1 MTTASVARPTL
12 EIQRTLWVWCGVYVS
27 AWVSG
32 LLVGAPDVT
41 THDSSATIAAAY
53 ATSPSV
59 LVNAT
64 LVHGLAAVA
73 LYGMSTLL
81 GSERMRRATR
91 GAGLATLVL
100 SLVQL
105 AGEALLTFGL
115 ASDGA
120 AGMLGLDSRQV
131 WAAIQVVD
139 GLKML
144 ALAAL
149 VLFVLIGQARRPIWA
164 TLVSGA
170 TILALLVSAAGFL
183 TLSEPL
189 MLAAYVALPFLLVW
203 AVVAALRFGTPAAPP
218 SDPQLS

>member
-1 MTTASVARPTL
+1 MTTPATAPTL

-27 AWVSG
+27 AWISG
-32 LLVGAPDVT
+32 LLVGAPDIT
-41 THDSSATIAAAY
+41 PADSSAAVSEAY

-59 LVNAT
+59 LVNAA

-81 GSERMRRATR
+81 GSQRLRRATR

-100 SLVQL
+100 SLIQL

-120 AGMLGLDSRQV
+120 SALLGLDSGQV
-131 WAAIQVVD
+131 WATIQVVD
-139 GLKML
+139 GIKML
-144 ALAAL
+144 TLAAL
-149 VLFVLIGQARRPIWA
+149 VLVVLLGQTRRPAWA

-170 TILALLVSAAGFL
+170 TILALLTSAAGFL
-183 TLSEPL
+183 TLNAPL
-189 MLAAYVALPFLLVW
+189 MIAAYVALPLFLIW
-203 AVVAALRFGTPAAPP
+203 AVVAALRFGTPAVVPDDAQPV
-218 SDPQLS
+218 

>member
-1 MTTASVARPTL
+1 MTTPLAATTL

-41 THDSSATIAAAY
+41 PSDTSAAIAEAY

-59 LVNAT
+59 LVNAA

-100 SLVQL
+100 SLIQL

-115 ASDGA
+115 ASDGSA
-120 AGMLGLDSRQV
+120 ALLGLDSGQV
-131 WAAIQVVD
+131 WATVQFVD

-149 VLFVLIGQARRPIWA
+149 VLIVLLGQARRPIWA

-170 TILALLVSAAGFL
+170 TILALVVSAAGFL
-183 TLSEPL
+183 ALSAPL
-189 MLAAYVALPFLLVW
+189 MLAAYVALPLLLLW
-203 AVVAALRFGTPAAPP
+203 AVVAALRFGTPSAAPETA
-218 SDPQLS
+218 QLN

>member
-1 MTTASVARPTL
+1 MTTPLAATTL

-41 THDSSATIAAAY
+41 PSDTSAAIAEAY

-59 LVNAT
+59 LVNAA

-100 SLVQL
+100 SLIQL

-115 ASDGA
+115 ASDGSA
-120 AGMLGLDSRQV
+120 ALLGLDSGQV
-131 WAAIQVVD
+131 WATVQFVD

-149 VLFVLIGQARRPIWA
+149 VLVVLLGQARRPIWA

-170 TILALLVSAAGFL
+170 TILALVVSAAGFL
-183 TLSEPL
+183 ALSAPL
-189 MLAAYVALPFLLVW
+189 MLAAYVALPLLLLW
-203 AVVAALRFGTPAAPP
+203 AVVAALRFGTPPAAPETA
-218 SDPQLS
+218 QLN

>member
-1 MTTASVARPTL
+1 MTTPLAAPTL

-32 LLVGAPDVT
+32 LLVGAPEVT
-41 THDSSATIAAAY
+41 PNDTSSTIAEAY

-59 LVNAT
+59 LVNAA

-105 AGEALLTFGL
+105 GGEALLTFGL
-115 ASDGA
+115 ASDGSV
-120 AGMLGLDSRQV
+120 GMIGLDSWQV
-131 WAAIQVVD
+131 WASIQFVD

-149 VLFVLIGQARRPIWA
+149 VLIVLLGQTRRPLWA

-170 TILALLVSAAGFL
+170 TILALVVSAAGFL
-183 TLSEPL
+183 TLSAPL
-189 MLAAYVALPFLLVW
+189 MLAAYVALPLLLIW
-203 AVVAALRFGTPAAPP
+203 AVVAALHFGTPLAAPEVAQP
-218 SDPQLS
+218 N

>member
-1 MTTASVARPTL
+1 MTTPATAPTL

-27 AWVSG
+27 AWISG
-32 LLVGAPDVT
+32 LLVGAPDIT
-41 THDSSATIAAAY
+41 PADSSAAVAEAY

-59 LVNAT
+59 LVNAA

-81 GSERMRRATR
+81 GSQRLRRATR

-100 SLVQL
+100 SLIQL

-115 ASDGA
+115 ASDGSSPL
-120 AGMLGLDSRQV
+120 LGLDSGQV
-131 WAAIQVVD
+131 WATIQVVD
-139 GLKML
+139 GIKML

-149 VLFVLIGQARRPIWA
+149 VLVVLLGQARRPVWA

-170 TILALLVSAAGFL
+170 TILALLASAAGFL
-183 TLSEPL
+183 TLSAPL
-189 MLAAYVALPFLLVW
+189 MTAAYVALPLLLIW
-203 AVVAALRFGTPAAPP
+203 AVVAALRFGTPAAVPG
-218 SDPQLS
+218 DAQLV

>member
-1 MTTASVARPTL
+1 MTTPLAATTL

-41 THDSSATIAAAY
+41 PSDTSAAIAEAY

-59 LVNAT
+59 LVNAA

-100 SLVQL
+100 SLIQL

-115 ASDGA
+115 ASDGSA
-120 AGMLGLDSRQV
+120 ALLSLDSGQV
-131 WAAIQVVD
+131 WATVQFVD

-149 VLFVLIGQARRPIWA
+149 VLVVLLGQARRPIWA

-170 TILALLVSAAGFL
+170 TILALVVSAAGFL
-183 TLSEPL
+183 ALSAPL
-189 MLAAYVALPFLLVW
+189 MLAAYVALPLLLLW
-203 AVVAALRFGTPAAPP
+203 AVVAALRFGTPPAAPETA
-218 SDPQLS
+218 QLN